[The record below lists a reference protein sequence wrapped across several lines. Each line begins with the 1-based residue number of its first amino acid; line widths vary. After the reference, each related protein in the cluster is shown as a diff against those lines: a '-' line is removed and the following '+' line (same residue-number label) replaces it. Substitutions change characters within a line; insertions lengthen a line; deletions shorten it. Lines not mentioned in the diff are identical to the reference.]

1 MNKKTV
7 SRYQCVISKDNDS
20 ILLTMKNEE
29 QVKDKFT
36 LIEIDALTTSL
47 NSKEDFVKYLNAY
60 GFGID
65 SSYDISI
72 QYKSNGD
79 TKKLEPVYG
88 DMTFLKKIIEENLS
102 NGKKTYLNQ
111 FKQEFLNNIKDKN
124 FLDFIKKTP
133 YNRYMSYDLK
143 QAVGCYLFYS
153 DDTYDQIDINLVMNE
168 KQKILKALDCYKTVR
183 GVLIGKKHY
192 ELKLSGKE
200 IPKDPN
206 ILSKYERE
214 ILTYK
219 LNHPEKIKREE
230 PKKEKIKKE
239 DDGQMSL
246 FDASI
251 YTDDVSKKHIR

>member
-7 SRYQCVISKDNDS
+7 SRYQCVISKNNES
-20 ILLTMKNEE
+20 ILLTLKDGNQSKN
-29 QVKDKFT
+29 KFT
-36 LIEIDALTTSL
+36 LIEIDALTTAS
-47 NSKEDFVKYLNAY
+47 NSKEDFVKRLNTY
-60 GFGID
+60 GFNVD

-72 QYKSNGD
+72 QYKSNGEI
-79 TKKLEPVYG
+79 KKLEPVYG
-88 DMTFLKKIIEENLS
+88 DMTLLKKIIAESLLNEE
-102 NGKKTYLNQ
+102 KTYLNQ
-111 FKQEFLNNIKDKN
+111 FKKEFLNNIEDAK
-124 FLDFIKKTP
+124 FLDFIKNAP

-168 KQKILKALDCYKTVR
+168 RQKILKALNRYKTVR

-206 ILSKYERE
+206 TLSNYARE

-219 LNHPEKIKREE
+219 LNHPEKS
-230 PKKEKIKKE
+230 KKEELQKEEKKD

-251 YTDDVSKKHIR
+251 YTEDASKKHIR